1 MEAKAGLT
9 VTGVRVTPVAMK
21 EAPLRNVNGIHQP
34 YALRSI
40 IEVETDAG
48 LVGLGES
55 YGGQA
60 HLDRLREVAPRLRGL
75 DAFDLHGL
83 ERAAGASPS
92 GPMPGAAAQLMSG
105 FEVAFLDVQ
114 GRAAGRA
121 VAELLGGRCRDRV
134 PYAAYLFF
142 RHAHHAP
149 AAGYDEDG
157 WGEAMDTDGIVR
169 QAKAMVDRYG
179 FGSLK
184 LKGGVLPAP
193 DEVDAILA
201 LRDAFPEHPL
211 RLDPNTGWDVPTG
224 IEVGRRLTGVLEYL
238 EDPTRGIEDMARVAA
253 AVDVPLATNM
263 CVIEFAHIPPA
274 VAAGA
279 VQVIL
284 SDHHYWG
291 GFRRSQ
297 RLAGI
302 CDTFG
307 IGLSMHSN
315 SHLGISLAAMTH
327 LAAATPNLTYACDT
341 HTPWQ
346 REDVIEPGVL
356 SIVDGAV
363 AVPEGPGLGVEL
375 DRDALARLHEQY
387 ERCGIRERD
396 DVTPMRAI
404 DPAWEGRGRNLSPE
418 HWR

>member
-1 MEAKAGLT
+1 MEALT
-9 VTGVRVTPVAMK
+9 VTEVRVTPVALK

-34 YALRSI
+34 YVLRSV
-40 IEVETDAG
+40 IEIETDGG
-48 LVGLGES
+48 LTGLGET

-60 HLDRLREVAPRLRGL
+60 HLDRITELAPKLRGL

-83 ERAAGASPS
+83 ERAVGVPPE
-92 GPMPGAAAQLMSG
+92 GPLPRATARLLAG
-105 FEVAFLDVQ
+105 FEVAFLDLQ
-114 GRAAGRA
+114 GKAAGRPLCE
-121 VAELLGGRCRDRV
+121 VLGGRCRDRV

-142 RHAHHAP
+142 RPAHHVPPAP
-149 AAGYDEDG
+149 YEEDD
-157 WGEAMDTDGIVR
+157 WGEAMDAEGIVR
-169 QAKAMVDRYG
+169 EARRMVERYG
-179 FGSLK
+179 FTSLK

-193 DEVDAILA
+193 EEVDAIVA
-201 LRDAFPEHPL
+201 LREAFPDHPL
-211 RLDPNTGWDVPTG
+211 RLDPNTGWDVRTS

-238 EDPTRGIEDMARVAA
+238 EDPTPGIEGMAEVAA

-263 CVIEFAHIPPA
+263 CVVEFAHIPPA
-274 VAAGA
+274 IARNA

-297 RLAGI
+297 LLGGI
-302 CDTFG
+302 CETFG

-315 SHLGISLAAMTH
+315 SHLGISLSAMTH

-346 REDVIEPGVL
+346 REDVIVPGA
-356 SIVDGAV
+356 IGIENGAV
-363 AVPEGPGLGVEL
+363 AVPEGAGLGVEL

-387 ERCGIRERD
+387 ERCGVRERD

-404 DPAWEGRGRNLSPE
+404 DPSWEGRGRNLAPE
-418 HWR
+418 HWT